1 MEFDMLTLHKKN
13 HSSSSS
19 KKKSAFLGVFPPIIV
34 KYYFKIFVRNST
46 ADACDWALYKISY
59 SAAPSTNPT
68 KLYTSKHAD
77 AVQFEL
83 IDDHLLNTE
92 SLWLR
97 SALCTAWY
105 FLLIIVGMK
114 IVDGRKKYYCWM
126 AGGKMT
132 FWL

>member
-1 MEFDMLTLHKKN
+1 MLATE
-13 HSSSSS
+13 HS
-19 KKKSAFLGVFPPIIV
+19 IR
-34 KYYFKIFVRNST
+34 Y
-46 ADACDWALYKISY
+46 
-59 SAAPSTNPT
+59 PT
-68 KLYTSKHAD
+68 RRPVYLSKLYSTSKHAD

-132 FWL
+132 F

>member
-1 MEFDMLTLHKKN
+1 MLATE
-13 HSSSSS
+13 HSIRYPT
-19 KKKSAFLGVFPPIIV
+19 PPP
-34 KYYFKIFVRNST
+34 R
-46 ADACDWALYKISY
+46 L
-59 SAAPSTNPT
+59 PS

-114 IVDGRKKYYCWM
+114 IVDGRKKYYWM

-132 FWL
+132 F

>member
-1 MEFDMLTLHKKN
+1 MLTLHKKN

-34 KYYFKIFVRNST
+34 KYYFKIFVRN
-46 ADACDWALYKISY
+46 
-59 SAAPSTNPT
+59 AAAELAIRTPSTYP
-68 KLYTSKHAD
+68 TSKHAD

-83 IDDHLLNTE
+83 IDDHQLNTE

-114 IVDGRKKYYCWM
+114 IVDGRKKYYWM
-126 AGGKMT
+126 AGEK
-132 FWL
+132 

>member
-1 MEFDMLTLHKKN
+1 MLTLHKKN
-13 HSSSSS
+13 HS
-19 KKKSAFLGVFPPIIV
+19 KKSAFLGVFPPIIV
-34 KYYFKIFVRNST
+34 KYYFKIFVRN
-46 ADACDWALYKISY
+46 
-59 SAAPSTNPT
+59 AAAAELAIRTPSTYP
-68 KLYTSKHAD
+68 TSKHAD

-114 IVDGRKKYYCWM
+114 IVDGRKKYYWM
-126 AGGKMT
+126 AGG
-132 FWL
+132 L